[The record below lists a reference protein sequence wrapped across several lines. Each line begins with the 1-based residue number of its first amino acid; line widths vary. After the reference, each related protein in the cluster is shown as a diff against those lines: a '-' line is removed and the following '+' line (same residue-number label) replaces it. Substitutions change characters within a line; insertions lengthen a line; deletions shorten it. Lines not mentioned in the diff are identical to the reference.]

1 MMSHTSNYYKIS
13 RIQYIKLLSKEHK
26 RYATQ
31 KSRNLHYLS
40 MSTHGLPLTCS

>member
-1 MMSHTSNYYKIS
+1 MSHTPNYYKIS
-13 RIQYIKLLSKEHK
+13 HIQYIKLLSKAHK

-31 KSRNLHYLS
+31 EACKLHYLS